1 MGTHLSLRWAERDI
15 DIIVAS
21 KLSLGGHV
29 LKSPGAKLSLGSG
42 DFEIVGAKLSLGGHV
57 LKSPGPS

>member
-29 LKSPGAKLSLGSG
+29 LKSPG
-42 DFEIVGAKLSLGGHV
+42 
-57 LKSPGPS
+57 PS

>member
-29 LKSPGAKLSLGSG
+29 LKSPGAKLSLG
-42 DFEIVGAKLSLGGHV
+42 GHV
-57 LKSPGPS
+57 LKSPGPSSAWADTF